1 MKWACD
7 AVHSYDDVFLS
18 SMRLRGQLSGSGWR
32 GRPAVVVSGGN
43 DLGFTPRNRGRFLVS
58 CVGGPVGPPPPSMVL
73 VGLSAPWMELSAK
86 SGEGLSPGGGGGPGR
101 DANGNRECR
110 HLLRFRAFLLV
121 ANLKKG

>member
-7 AVHSYDDVFLS
+7 AVHSYGEVFLS

-43 DLGFTPRNRGRFLVS
+43 DFGFTPRSFVAPS
-58 CVGGPVGPPPPSMVL
+58 PIGGPVGPPPPSMVF

-86 SGEGLSPGGGGGPGR
+86 SEEGLPG
-101 DANGNRECR
+101 
-110 HLLRFRAFLLV
+110 LRGLTFERR
-121 ANLKKG
+121 